1 MKEASK
7 YATDDPEK
15 YSLDLYALYKKYEIA
30 AKAEQA
36 RNFIHNQVKKCV
48 YNLVSKII

>member
-7 YATDDPEK
+7 YIANDPDK
-15 YSLDLYALYKKYEIA
+15 YSVDLNSLYKKYEIE

-36 RNFIHNQVKKCV
+36 RNMLQSQVKKMC
-48 YNLVSKII
+48 L

>member
-7 YATDDPEK
+7 YIADDPDK
-15 YSLDLYALYKKYEIA
+15 YSVDLNGLYKKYEIA

-36 RNFIHNQVKKCV
+36 RNIVHAQVKKCV
-48 YNLVSKII
+48 YNLVN